1 MAKNRSLIKIE
12 GTLDDLTFYKGKD
25 GYLVRT
31 KGGVSKNRIKND
43 PAFARTRENGTEFGH
58 IAKSGKLVRR
68 SIIDLLS
75 DVKDSSVTARLTK
88 VMGDVK
94 NADLTSAR
102 GDRQVAVGLTTAPGK
117 ALLKGFDFNSNAL
130 LTSVL
135 LADFNLNTATGE
147 VVIPNFIPA
156 QRIVKPQG
164 ATHLSL
170 SAGYLKLD
178 LPTESKD
185 LQLSNVVS
193 LPINGTASTVTLT
206 PVSVPLGAGN
216 AMYFLKIA
224 FFQEVNGV
232 QYPLNNGTYNPLKL
246 IEVL

>member
-31 KGGVSKNRIKND
+31 KGGISKNRMKND

-58 IAKSGKLVRR
+58 IAKSGKLLRR

-75 DVKDSSVTARLTK
+75 DVKDSSVTSRLTQ
-88 VMGDVK
+88 VLGGVK

-102 GDRQVAVGLTTAPGK
+102 GDRKVAIGLTTPEGK

-135 LADFNLNTATGE
+135 LSDFNLDTTTGE
-147 VVIPNFIPA
+147 VIIPDFIPS
-156 QRIVKPQG
+156 QRVVKPQG

-170 SAGYLKLD
+170 SVGFLKLD
-178 LPTESKD
+178 FPMEAKD
-185 LQLSNVVS
+185 LKLSSVVNM
-193 LPINGTASTVTLT
+193 PINGTASTVTLT
-206 PVSVPLGAGN
+206 PASVPIGTGN
-216 AMYFLKIA
+216 AMYFLKIV

-232 QYPLNNGTYNPLKL
+232 QYPLNNGTHNPLKL